1 MRLIRVTD
9 VDGNVYQLDI
19 DDSTSIGI
27 DFQAYDFKEPGKRKI
42 NISNS
47 FTVPATSHNMRAFG
61 FPGNVHTCSNRF
73 YEKWYIDYWIDN
85 IHFVKNARMR
95 LEQIDLEANRIT
107 LFIFEKT
114 DIWEDMRNLLWPD
127 MIPELLLW
135 LRDEKGYPVM
145 FSQSESDAFNG
156 TMEQFLNQYVGNT
169 EGLTFPFYFGNLAKF
184 QKYGETEFSE
194 TEWELYGWWGTISLY
209 RYSVDPSTP
218 TDEYMAEGG
227 HFSIFART
235 LFEFLE
241 DKYGYNFYTA
251 GGGFAGNIWDDSII
265 SSVYTPIRDICV
277 STITGNK
284 WAFFQR
290 NESYPGYFYPYKDT
304 GDKTDKSVFDFVQSF
319 FHHFNIVIDSDD
331 NSTDVKLRRFDD
343 ITLHGRV
350 YDWSDLA
357 KQPLFKPYV
366 TGYAQNNYIKFAS
379 VYTGGNEYLNSKTI
393 VCGNTSLDTE
403 SDLFTIDA
411 HIPGFSKIY
420 TAPLLDTEESFETFQ
435 FFVNAAP
442 PMLNIAKRV
451 RCSNRHNNAEYTAN
465 VVMLTAQLV
474 RLSTEYLTLAGALTH
489 PEYYEIEK
497 WLSLSDMV
505 NFGPFNLYYFRELNG
520 TYFINKISGF
530 NPDKSKAPTKM
541 EVIKITD
548 KAPEAVF
555 NTNFWAD
562 GIGDTW
568 TDGSGDSWI

>member
-61 FPGNVHTCSNRF
+61 FPGNVHTRSNRF

-107 LFIFEKT
+107 LFIFEKA

-135 LRDEKGYPVM
+135 LRDEKGYPVRVGGSSTHE
-145 FSQSESDAFNG
+145 FSGSL
-156 TMEQFLNQYVGNT
+156 EQFLNQYVGNT
-169 EGLTFPFYFGNLAKF
+169 EGLTLLRYFGNLAQFK
-184 QKYGETEFSE
+184 KTGEAYYSE
-194 TEWELYGWWGTISLY
+194 GDGTIDALFGKIALY
-209 RYSVDPSTP
+209 RYDVNPDDA
-218 TDEYMAEGG
+218 TDEYFAEGG

-235 LFEFLE
+235 MFEFLE
-241 DKYGYNFYTA
+241 YKYGYNFYTA
-251 GGGFAGNIWDDSII
+251 GGGFAGNIWDDYII
-265 SSVYTPIRDICV
+265 SMITTPIRDICV
-277 STITGNK
+277 STIDGTA
-284 WAFFQR
+284 WDFFQR
-290 NESYPGYFYPYKDT
+290 NDSYPGYFYPHKDT
-304 GDKTDKSVFDFVQSF
+304 GDKTDKSVFDFVQAF
-319 FHHFNIVIDSDD
+319 FHHFNIVIDSED

-343 ITLHGRV
+343 ITLQGRV
-350 YDWSDLA
+350 YDWSGLA
-357 KQPLFKPYV
+357 KRPLFKPYV

-379 VYTGGNEYLNSKTI
+379 VYPGGNEYLNSKTI

-403 SDLFTIDA
+403 ADLFTIDA
-411 HIPGFSKIY
+411 YIPSL
-420 TAPLLDTEESFETFQ
+420 TAPALGFMRLDSTESFETFT
-435 FFVNAAP
+435 FMLAGP
-442 PMLNIAKRV
+442 PTTFAQSI
-451 RCSNRHNNAEYTAN
+451 RCSNRLNTDEYFCSIPLGACW
-465 VVMLTAQLV
+465 LV
-474 RLSTEYLTLAGALTH
+474 SLASEYATVSAALTH

-555 NTNFWAD
+555 NTNFWTD

>member
-61 FPGNVHTCSNRF
+61 FPGNVHTRSNRF

-107 LFIFEKT
+107 LFIFEKA

-127 MIPELLLW
+127 MIPELLIW
-135 LRDEKGYPVM
+135 LRDVKGYPVRVGGSSTHE
-145 FSQSESDAFNG
+145 FSGSL
-156 TMEQFLNQYVGNT
+156 EQFLNQYVGNT
-169 EGLTFPFYFGNLAKF
+169 EGLILPLYFGNQAQFLRYTESN
-184 QKYGETEFSE
+184 YGDNELGNSAITLYSWGYNPDELTEK
-194 TEWELYGWWGTISLY
+194 LYS
-209 RYSVDPSTP
+209 
-218 TDEYMAEGG
+218 EGG
-227 HFSIFART
+227 HFAIFART
-235 LFEFLE
+235 MFEFLE
-241 DKYGYNFYTA
+241 YKYGYNFYTA

-265 SSVYTPIRDICV
+265 SSVYTPVRDICV

-319 FHHFNIVIDSDD
+319 FHHFNIVIDSED

-350 YDWSDLA
+350 YDWSGLA
-357 KQPLFKPYV
+357 KQPLFKPYI

-411 HIPGFSKIY
+411 HIPGVSQRFS
-420 TAPLLDTEESFETFQ
+420 APMIDTEESFETFQ
-435 FFVNAAP
+435 FFVNSAVTTTNNV
-442 PMLNIAKRV
+442 LI
-451 RCSNRHNNAEYTAN
+451 RCFNRLDQ
-465 VVMLTAQLV
+465 VVHVAYIKLYTAQLV
-474 RLSTEYLTLAGALTH
+474 SLSTEYLTLDGALTH

-555 NTNFWAD
+555 NTNFWTD